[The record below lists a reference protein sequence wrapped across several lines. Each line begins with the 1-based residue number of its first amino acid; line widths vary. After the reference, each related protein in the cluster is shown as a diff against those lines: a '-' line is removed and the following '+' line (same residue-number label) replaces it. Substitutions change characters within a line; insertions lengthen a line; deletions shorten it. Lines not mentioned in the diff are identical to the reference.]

1 MSSEIIPG
9 GGPFKAAIGRHEPL
23 TVDDLKAVRRAWA
36 LYCASEDK
44 LCRRFAEMVLK
55 TSRLVAKARLED
67 LRSEGYSGADLAIL
81 NVRDRLLEFY
91 GLLLAGA
98 LVVRG
103 ERALVEAKTDL
114 LMPDGTLIG
123 EGDVAFVEL
132 GLAAALYAASM
143 VEPARASSLALG
155 EV

>member
-23 TVDDLKAVRRAWA
+23 AVDDLKAARRAWA
-36 LYCASEDK
+36 LYCAGDDR
-44 LCRRFAEMVLK
+44 LCKRFADMVLR

-67 LRSEGYSGADLAIL
+67 LQSEGYSGADLAIL
-81 NVRDRLLEFY
+81 GVRDRLGEFY

-103 ERALVEAKTDL
+103 ERALVMAKTDL
-114 LMPDGTLIG
+114 LMPDGTLVA
-123 EGDVAFVEL
+123 EGDVTFMDL

-155 EV
+155 EI